1 MSALLQTISPV
12 DGAVYIERPYSTDVD
27 IRNALALSVIAQ
39 SQWQKTDIKERK
51 AICQKAVKAIIDNQ
65 AIISEEISWQMGRP
79 IQYAPAEIRGFVERA
94 RYMIDIASQ
103 KLEDIKVAELLG
115 FTRYIQRLPVGVVF
129 TVVPWNFPYLTA
141 VNSIIPAIM
150 AGNAVI
156 MKPSSQTPLTG
167 ERFADAFK
175 IAGLP
180 KGLFHSLLLTHE
192 ATEKVIQ
199 ASEVNYVSFTGSIS
213 GGQFVEQAAAG
224 RFIDVG
230 LELGGK
236 DPAYVRADVNI
247 DHAIE
252 NLVDGAFFNSGQ
264 SCCGIERIYV
274 HQDVYDKF
282 VGGFVSQVKKYQLG
296 NPLNSN
302 TTLGPMARTELAELV
317 RTQIQEAQKK
327 GAKTCIDK
335 NMFKEDKPFSPYLAP
350 QVLLDVDHS
359 MSLMKE
365 ENFGPVVGIM
375 KVFSD
380 DEAIRLMNDSQYGLT
395 ASVWTQDEE
404 MAIEIGNKIQ
414 TGTWFMNRC
423 DYLDPA
429 MAWTGV
435 NQSGKG
441 CSLSEVG
448 YERLTRPKS
457 FHLRT
462 RL

>member
-1 MSALLQTISPV
+1 MSAMLQTISPV
-12 DGAVYIERPYSTDVD
+12 DGVVYVERPYSTDVD
-27 IRNALALSVIAQ
+27 IKNALFLSVKAQ
-39 SQWQKTDIKERK
+39 LDWQKTDIHERK
-51 AICQKAVKAIIDNQ
+51 SICQKAVKALMDNQ
-65 AIISEEISWQMGRP
+65 VIISEEISWQMGRP

-150 AGNAVI
+150 AGNVVI

-282 VGGFVSQVKKYQLG
+282 VDGFVSQVKKYQLG

-429 MAWTGV
+429 MEIGRA
-435 NQSGKG
+435 S
-441 CSLSEVG
+441 CR
-448 YERLTRPKS
+448 ERV
-457 FHLRT
+457 
-462 RL
+462 